1 MRINFTKMQGLGNDF
16 VVINGIE
23 QPLDLSKDQIRAIAD
38 RHFGVGCDQVLL
50 VEAAQTSAADF
61 RYRIYNKDGGE
72 VEQCGNGARC
82 LALFVKEQGLSDKSS
97 ITVETESGPLGLTIE
112 TSGKVTVDMGIP
124 RFLPHEIPFLVDE
137 ALADKKLVSE
147 EVADR
152 YTISTTLGDFDFGVV
167 SIGNPHAVMLVE
179 RIEDAPVAALGS
191 EIERHERFPQRTN
204 VGFAQV
210 VDRSLI
216 LLRVFERGVGETLA
230 CGSGACAAAVLARHW
245 GLIDDKVEVH
255 LTGGKL
261 EICWPGAQNPVFMTG
276 PAEKVF
282 EGSINI

>member
-23 QPLDLSKDQIRAIAD
+23 QSIDLNKDQIRAIAD
-38 RHFGVGCDQVLL
+38 RHIGIGCDQVLL
-50 VEAAQTSAADF
+50 VDAAQTSAADF

-72 VEQCGNGARC
+72 VGQCGNGARC
-82 LALFVKEQGLSDKSS
+82 LAHFVKDQGLIDKTS
-97 ITVETESGPLGLTIE
+97 ITVETASGLLRLTIE
-112 TSGKVTVDMGIP
+112 ASGDVTVDMGIP

-137 ALADKKLVSE
+137 KLVD

-152 YTISTTLGDFDFGVV
+152 YTISTCLGDFDFGVV

-179 RIEDAPVAALGS
+179 RIEDAPVVALGR

-204 VGFAQV
+204 VGFVQV
-210 VDRSLI
+210 IDRSLI
-216 LLRVFERGVGETLA
+216 LLRVFERGAGETLA

-255 LTGGKL
+255 LTGGSL
-261 EICWPGAQNPVFMTG
+261 EICWPGAQSPVYMTG